1 MVANA
6 RGTRNGVGLKDFVMI
21 GVLADSADHAV
32 VREFFELFK
41 TPWEFCRADRK
52 YDVVL
57 CSRDGRFDRDAQLVV
72 MYSGAETPFDQEQRV
87 QTRCVPGSTH
97 VLSHQGNRI
106 PIYGNTITFP
116 EMGNGLLVDEGS
128 RECAA
133 YLDEREARVLARIG
147 YDLFSEVRTLLT
159 SGQPVANA
167 SLPALDLHIAF
178 LRDLITRSGV
188 PLVEIPP
195 VPDGYQF
202 VACLTHDVDHPAI
215 RRHKWDHTMF
225 GFLYRATFGSLRSVL
240 RGRMSVRDMFKNWT
254 AALKLPFVHFGLM
267 NDFWRNFDD
276 RYLELEKG
284 LRSTFFVI
292 PFGGRAGIKSSGSAP
307 SIRAA
312 RYGAQDIAGAIQ
324 KLKAAGCE
332 VGLHGIDAWMDS
344 SKGRQEL
351 DEIRRMTGMSEVG
364 VRMHW
369 LYYDRQS
376 PATLEAA
383 GAVYDSTVG
392 YNETVGYRAGT
403 TQVYTPLDANQL
415 LELPLHIMDTALFYP
430 SHLALSESQAKKLL
444 APMLDNAVRLGG
456 TLTINWHDRSLAPE
470 RLWGAFYSDL
480 IKDLKHRNAW
490 LATAGQATA
499 WFRKRRSAQ
508 FESEGVKP
516 DAVRAEVG
524 VDQRDNLPA
533 LRLRIHNSRKLGS
546 INAQDAESY
555 VDTVFGGKI
564 ETSIPSAAA
573 R

>member
-1 MVANA
+1 
-6 RGTRNGVGLKDFVMI
+6 MI
-21 GVLADSADHAV
+21 GVIAESADHAI

-41 TPWEFCRADRK
+41 TPWELCRADRA

-57 CSRDGRFDRDAQLVV
+57 CSGGSRFDRDAKLVV
-72 MYSGAETPFDQEQRV
+72 MYQGSETSFDQEQKV
-87 QTRCVPGSTH
+87 QTRCAPGSTH
-97 VLSHQGNRI
+97 VLSHQGSRI

-116 EMGNGLLVDEGS
+116 EMGNGLLVDEDS
-128 RECAA
+128 RECAS
-133 YLDEREARVLARIG
+133 YLDEREGRVLARIG
-147 YDLFSEVRTLLT
+147 YDLFSEIRALLT
-159 SGQPVANA
+159 SGQPIANA
-167 SLPALDLHIAF
+167 SSPALELHIAF

-225 GFLYRATFGSLRSVL
+225 GFLYRATFGSLRSVI
-240 RGRMSVRDMFKNWT
+240 RGRMSLRNMFKNWA
-254 AALKLPFVHFGLM
+254 AALKLPFVHSGLAK
-267 NDFWRNFDD
+267 DFWREFDD
-276 RYLELEKG
+276 RYLELEEG

-292 PFGGRAGIKSSGSAP
+292 PFGGRAGNKSSGPAP

-312 RYGAQDIAGAIQ
+312 KYGAQDVASAIQ
-324 KLKAAGCE
+324 KLTAAGCE

-351 DEIRRMTGMSEVG
+351 EEIRRVTGLSEVG

-369 LYYDRQS
+369 LYYDQRS
-376 PATLEAA
+376 TATLEAA
-383 GAVYDSTVG
+383 GAAYDSTFG

-403 TQVYTPLDANQL
+403 TQAYKPLDANQL

-430 SHLALSESQAKKLL
+430 SHLELSESQAKKLL

-470 RLWGAFYSDL
+470 RLWGEFYSDL
-480 IKDLKHRNAW
+480 IQDLKHRNAW
-490 LATAGQATA
+490 FATAGQATA

-508 FESEGVKP
+508 FESEGVAPGTVNAK
-516 DAVRAEVG
+516 VG

-546 INAQDAESY
+546 NDAQDSVSY
-555 VDTVFGGKI
+555 VDTVVGEKI

>member
-1 MVANA
+1 
-6 RGTRNGVGLKDFVMI
+6 MI
-21 GVLADSADHAV
+21 GVIADSADQAV

-41 TPWEFCRADRK
+41 TPWEFCRADRT

-57 CSRDGRFDRDAQLVV
+57 CSGNGRFHGDAKLVA
-72 MYSGAETPFDQEQRV
+72 MYQGSETPFDPEQKV
-87 QTRCVPGSTH
+87 QAHCAPGNTH
-97 VLSHQGNRI
+97 VLSYHENRI
-106 PIYGNTITFP
+106 LIYGNMITFP
-116 EMGNGLLVDEGS
+116 EMGNGLLVHEDS

-133 YLDEREARVLARIG
+133 YLDEREGRVLARIG
-147 YDLFSEVRTLLT
+147 YDLFSEIRTLLT
-159 SGQPVANA
+159 TGQPVANA
-167 SLPALDLHIAF
+167 GSPALDLHIAF
-178 LRDLITRSGV
+178 LRDLITCSGV

-225 GFLYRATFGSLRSVL
+225 GFLYRATFGSLRSVI
-240 RGRMSVRDMFKNWT
+240 RGRISVRDMFKNWT
-254 AALKLPFVHFGLM
+254 AALKLPFVHFGLVK
-267 NDFWRNFDD
+267 DFWREFDD

-284 LRSTFFVI
+284 IRSTFFVI
-292 PFGGRAGIKSSGSAP
+292 PFGGRPGNNSSGPAP

-312 RYGAQDIAGAIQ
+312 RYGAQDIASAIQ
-324 KLKAAGCE
+324 KMTAAGCE

-351 DEIRRMTGMSEVG
+351 EEIRRVTGVSEVG

-369 LYYDRQS
+369 LYYDQQS

-383 GAVYDSTVG
+383 GAAYDSTFG

-403 TQVYTPLDANQL
+403 TQVYKPLDANQL
-415 LELPLHIMDTALFYP
+415 LELPLLIMDTALFYP

-456 TLTINWHDRSLAPE
+456 TLTVNWHDRSLAPE
-470 RLWGAFYSDL
+470 RLWGSFYSDL
-480 IKDLKHRNAW
+480 IQDLKHRNAW
-490 LATAGQATA
+490 FATAGQATA

-508 FESEGVKP
+508 FESESSAPGVVNAK
-516 DAVRAEVG
+516 VG

-533 LRLRIHNSRKLGS
+533 LRLRIHRPRKLGS
-546 INAQDAESY
+546 INARRSEDCIDMT
-555 VDTVFGGKI
+555 VDEDI
-564 ETSIPSAAA
+564 EVRVSSEA
-573 R
+573 RA

>member
-1 MVANA
+1 
-6 RGTRNGVGLKDFVMI
+6 MI
-21 GVLADSADHAV
+21 GVIADSADHAV

-41 TPWEFCRADRK
+41 TPWEFCREDRT

-57 CSRDGRFDRDAQLVV
+57 CSGNGRFHGGAKIVA
-72 MYSGAETPFDQEQRV
+72 MYQGSQSPFDQEQKI
-87 QTRCVPGSTH
+87 QARCAPGNTH
-97 VLSHQGNRI
+97 VLSYQGNRI
-106 PIYGNTITFP
+106 PIYGNMITFP
-116 EMGNGLLVDEGS
+116 EMGNGLVIDEGS

-133 YLDEREARVLARIG
+133 YLDEREGRVLARIG
-147 YDLFSEVRTLLT
+147 YDLFSEIRTLLT
-159 SGQPVANA
+159 TGQPVANA
-167 SLPALDLHIAF
+167 GLPALDLHIAF
-178 LRDLITRSGV
+178 LRDLITCNGV

-225 GFLYRATFGSLRSVL
+225 GFLYRAVWGSLRKVIRGEISVQDVF
-240 RGRMSVRDMFKNWT
+240 RNWG
-254 AALKLPFVHFGLM
+254 AALKLPLVHLGLAK
-267 NDFWRNFDD
+267 DFWREFDD
-276 RYLELEKG
+276 GYLELEKG

-292 PFGGRAGIKSSGSAP
+292 PFSNKPGHKSNGPAP
-307 SIRAA
+307 SMRAA
-312 RYGAQDIAGAIQ
+312 RYGAQDIAGAIR
-324 KLKAAGCE
+324 KLTAASCE

-351 DEIRRMTGMSEVG
+351 DEIRRVTGMSEAG

-369 LYYDRQS
+369 LYYDQQS

-383 GAVYDSTVG
+383 GAAYDSTCG

-403 TQVYTPLDANQL
+403 TQVYKPLDANQL

-430 SHLALSESQAKKLL
+430 SHLALSQSQAKKLL
-444 APMLDNAVRLGG
+444 APMWDNAVRWGG

-480 IKDLKHRNAW
+480 IHDLKRHNAW
-490 LATAGQATA
+490 FATAGQAIA

-508 FESEGVKP
+508 FESEGIEPAAAGAKV
-516 DAVRAEVG
+516 V

-533 LRLRIHNSRKLGS
+533 LRLRIHNSRKSDS
-546 INAQDAESY
+546 INAPSSDSY
-555 VDTVFGGKI
+555 VDTVVGENI
-564 ETSIPSAAA
+564 ETNIPSAAA

>member
-1 MVANA
+1 
-6 RGTRNGVGLKDFVMI
+6 
-21 GVLADSADHAV
+21 
-32 VREFFELFK
+32 
-41 TPWEFCRADRK
+41 
-52 YDVVL
+52 
-57 CSRDGRFDRDAQLVV
+57 
-72 MYSGAETPFDQEQRV
+72 
-87 QTRCVPGSTH
+87 
-97 VLSHQGNRI
+97 
-106 PIYGNTITFP
+106 
-116 EMGNGLLVDEGS
+116 MGNGLLVDEDS

-133 YLDEREARVLARIG
+133 YLDEREGRVLARIG
-147 YDLFSEVRTLLT
+147 YDLFSEIRTLLT
-159 SGQPVANA
+159 VGQPVANA
-167 SLPALDLHIAF
+167 SSPALDLHIAF

-240 RGRMSVRDMFKNWT
+240 RGRMSVRNMFKNWA

-267 NDFWRNFDD
+267 KDFWRNFDD
-276 RYLELEKG
+276 RYMELEKG

-292 PFGGRAGIKSSGSAP
+292 PFGGRAGNTSSGPAP

-312 RYGAQDIAGAIQ
+312 QYGAQDIAGAIQ
-324 KLKAAGCE
+324 KLTAAGCE

-344 SKGRQEL
+344 AEGRREL
-351 DEIRRMTGMSEVG
+351 DEIRRVTGVSEVG

-369 LYYDRQS
+369 LYYDQQS

-383 GAVYDSTVG
+383 GASYDSTFG

-403 TQVYTPLDANQL
+403 TQVYKPLDANQL
-415 LELPLHIMDTALFYP
+415 LELPLHIMDTAFFYP

-444 APMLDNAVRLGG
+444 ALMLDNAVRRGG
-456 TLTINWHDRSLAPE
+456 TLTVNWHDRSLAPE

-480 IKDLKHRNAW
+480 IQDLKHRNAW
-490 LATAGQATA
+490 FATAGQATA
-499 WFRKRRSAQ
+499 WFRKRRSVRFQ
-508 FESEGVKP
+508 SEGIAPGAVK
-516 DAVRAEVG
+516 ARVG

-533 LRLRIHNSRKLGS
+533 LRLRIYNARKLGS
-546 INAQDAESY
+546 INAQDGDSY
-555 VDTVFGGKI
+555 FDTVLGGKI